1 MFEHVDGIRKKD
13 RRGRLPAAAAAA
25 VVHVCLIA
33 LLIWGVRSRV
43 LLAIQPAGTGPA
55 LTFPEGGGGGG
66 GGNDGEMVSY
76 VELAPPPTPQPEP
89 VVETVP
95 EEDVLIPPE
104 PTPVPEPPKQEA
116 PRTDAPPAPPVPT
129 ASGSQGGSGG
139 GQGPGTGPGAGP
151 GTGPGSGGGS
161 GGGDGGGIGSG
172 QGPGTGGGG
181 RPGISSVMVDA
192 FNITQDRIA
201 RSRLAGDPPDLMI
214 YLRCSVRA
222 IRRRIKQR
230 GRASEQDIPTKYL
243 GLLLFSL
250 TNITCYYMVIFVA
263 FAPLR
268 VTGVLRGAPLY
279 ERGIEP
285 SRP

>member
-25 VVHVCLIA
+25 VAHVCLIA

-43 LLAIQPAGTGPA
+43 LLAIEPAGTGPA
-55 LTFPEGGGGGG
+55 INFPEGGGGGG

-76 VELAPPPTPQPEP
+76 VEVAAPPPPPEP

-116 PRTDAPPAPPVPT
+116 PRTETPQTRPPAATPAP
-129 ASGSQGGSGG
+129 ANAGGQGGTGG
-139 GQGPGTGPGAGP
+139 GQGPGTGPGEGP

-172 QGPGTGGGG
+172 QGPGTGGGSRI
-181 RPGISSVMVDA
+181 RPPTTEVLPI
-192 FNITQDRIA
+192 
-201 RSRLAGDPPDLMI
+201 PPDRPNGVASQEI
-214 YLRCSVRA
+214 T
-222 IRRRIKQR
+222 IRVTVDVR
-230 GRASEQDIPTKYL
+230 GRVRDAR
-243 GLLLFSL
+243 L
-250 TNITCYYMVIFVA
+250 TGSTGNRGYDERVRRWALTLEFRPAVDTETNRPVEAATEVKIF
-263 FAPLR
+263 L
-268 VTGVLRGAPLY
+268 
-279 ERGIEP
+279 
-285 SRP
+285 

>member
-13 RRGRLPAAAAAA
+13 RRGTLPAAAAAA

-43 LLAIQPAGTGPA
+43 LLAIEPAGTGPS
-55 LTFPEGGGGGG
+55 LNFPEGGGGGG
-66 GGNDGEMVSY
+66 GGSDGEMVSY
-76 VELAPPPTPQPEP
+76 VEVAAPTPQPEP

-116 PRTDAPPAPPVPT
+116 PKVETPQNQPPAAQPGPST
-129 ASGSQGGSGG
+129 AGSQSGTGG
-139 GQGPGTGPGAGP
+139 GTGPGTGPGEGP

-181 RPGISSVMVDA
+181 RIRPPTTDVLLI
-192 FNITQDRIA
+192 
-201 RSRLAGDPPDLMI
+201 PPDRPNGVASQEI
-214 YLRCSVRA
+214 T
-222 IRRRIKQR
+222 IRVTVDVR
-230 GRASEQDIPTKYL
+230 GRVRDARLTGSTGNRGFDERVRRWAL
-243 GLLLFSL
+243 SL
-250 TNITCYYMVIFVA
+250 VFRPAVDTQTNRPVEATTEVKVFV
-263 FAPLR
+263 
-268 VTGVLRGAPLY
+268 
-279 ERGIEP
+279 
-285 SRP
+285 

>member
-13 RRGRLPAAAAAA
+13 RRGTLPAAAAAA

-43 LLAIQPAGTGPA
+43 LLAIEPAGTGPD
-55 LTFPEGGGGGG
+55 LSFPEGGGGGG

-76 VELAPPPTPQPEP
+76 VEVAPPPTPQPEP

-129 ASGSQGGSGG
+129 ASGSKGGNGG
-139 GQGPGTGPGAGP
+139 GQGPGTGPGQGP

-161 GGGDGGGIGSG
+161 GGGDGGGIGAG
-172 QGPGTGGGG
+172 QGPGTGGG
-181 RPGISSVMVDA
+181 
-192 FNITQDRIA
+192 
-201 RSRLAGDPPDLMI
+201 SRLRPPSTDMLVI
-214 YLRCSVRA
+214 PPERPRDVQRQVVQLVLRVDV
-222 IRRRIKQR
+222 R
-230 GRASEQDIPTKYL
+230 GRVKNARLASSTGNRGYDERL
-243 GLLLFSL
+243 RRWAL
-250 TNITCYYMVIFVA
+250 TLVFRPAMDLDSNQPREVDYPITV
-263 FAPLR
+263 
-268 VTGVLRGAPLY
+268 
-279 ERGIEP
+279 EP
-285 SRP
+285 

>member
-13 RRGRLPAAAAAA
+13 RRGTLPAAAAAA

-55 LTFPEGGGGGG
+55 LNFPEGGGGGG
-66 GGNDGEMVSY
+66 GGDGGEMVSY
-76 VELAPPPTPQPEP
+76 VEVAPPEPQPEP
-89 VVETVP
+89 DVETVP

-116 PRTDAPPAPPVPT
+116 PKTETPQTQPVAPPGPAT
-129 ASGSQGGSGG
+129 AGAQSGTGG
-139 GQGPGTGPGAGP
+139 GTGPGTGPGEGP

-181 RPGISSVMVDA
+181 RIRPPSTDVLLI
-192 FNITQDRIA
+192 
-201 RSRLAGDPPDLMI
+201 PPDRPNGVASQEI
-214 YLRCSVRA
+214 T
-222 IRRRIKQR
+222 IRVTVDVR
-230 GRASEQDIPTKYL
+230 GRVRDAR
-243 GLLLFSL
+243 L
-250 TNITCYYMVIFVA
+250 TNSTGNRGFDERVRRWALSLVFRPAVDTQTNRPVEATTEVKVFV
-263 FAPLR
+263 
-268 VTGVLRGAPLY
+268 
-279 ERGIEP
+279 
-285 SRP
+285 